1 MSEIPTCVIVSNR
14 KEGRTTN
21 NTPLAHSWLRFD
33 LVRCC
38 GWMQPDAKLFPTV
51 GRLAASIMHL
61 SSSLVDLRIAQQNI
75 HFGVIWMCIL
85 IYYTASSAVSSH
97 AHDTQLIIIWSESSW
112 DSRRIAASS
121 RLHVWN
127 VLVHRSAEAQQYWLQ
142 YVVSRHS
149 PTTYQHI
156 HRNYISKVIKT
167 TFWSKCLHC
176 VMMGCTNLY

>member
-1 MSEIPTCVIVSNR
+1 MY
-14 KEGRTTN
+14 
-21 NTPLAHSWLRFD
+21 
-33 LVRCC
+33 
-38 GWMQPDAKLFPTV
+38 
-51 GRLAASIMHL
+51 
-61 SSSLVDLRIAQQNI
+61 
-75 HFGVIWMCIL
+75 IL

-121 RLHVWN
+121 RLYVWN
-127 VLVHRSAEAQQYWLQ
+127 VRVHNSAEAQQYWLQ

-149 PTTYQHI
+149 ATTYQHI

-176 VMMGCTNLY
+176 VMMGCTNKLILANDNSTVVSTEERFMAYVHASQLRRWVMSAQRATTSGKNSSNVASGIWLHNMV